1 MGIEIHWDQQ
11 TSSILVM
18 TFHQHWAMADF
29 HEALHKIGQLAH
41 EFRYPYDVIVDC
53 RQMKLYSSAMMLD
66 LAKSG
71 IQRMSPNFGCVVVL
85 TSNSLLE
92 TLARTASAL
101 YPTMNHRLYTTQ
113 DFTTAY
119 KIIERYQERQQRQAL

>member
-1 MGIEIHWDQQ
+1 
-11 TSSILVM
+11 
-18 TFHQHWAMADF
+18 
-29 HEALHKIGQLAH
+29 
-41 EFRYPYDVIVDC
+41 
-53 RQMKLYSSAMMLD
+53 MLD